1 MIYNRALYR
10 VQQQLI
16 VKGFFDKI
24 GGTRLHCLHRDLN
37 ITMTGEHDDR

>member
-16 VKGFFDKI
+16 I
-24 GGTRLHCLHRDLN
+24 G
-37 ITMTGEHDDR
+37 IYPKPASVSFDDRPTDGQAHPQTR